1 MNDNL
6 TTARDRFIEGI
17 GHLAASVGL
26 NRVVGQ
32 LYAILFLS
40 NKSFCLDEMIESL
53 KISKGNASVNI
64 RELERL
70 GVVRKVWIK
79 GNRRD
84 FYQAELDSEK
94 ILTSSFVAAV
104 KRRMKLALDT
114 VTETES
120 LIKEARTNLNKEE
133 KKTAEL
139 YLKRLE
145 DMKKIHNFAEKML
158 KMTFPGE

>member
-1 MNDNL
+1 MDDRL
-6 TTARDRFIEGI
+6 TKACDRFIGGI
-17 GHLAASVGL
+17 GRLAASVGL

-40 NKSFCLDEMIESL
+40 NKPLCLDDMIESL

-84 FYQAELDSEK
+84 FYEAELDFEK
-94 ILTSSFVAAV
+94 IITSSLTGAV

-120 LIKEARTNLNKEE
+120 FIKEARTNLNKEE
-133 KKTAEL
+133 KKTVEL

-158 KMTFPGE
+158 KMTFPRG

>member
-1 MNDNL
+1 MDDRL
-6 TTARDRFIEGI
+6 TKARDRFIEGI
-17 GHLAASVGL
+17 GRLAASVGL

-32 LYAILFLS
+32 LYAVLFLS
-40 NKSFCLDEMIESL
+40 NKPLCLDEMIESL

-84 FYQAELDSEK
+84 FYKAELDFEK
-94 ILTSSFVAAV
+94 VITSSLVAAV
-104 KRRMKLALDT
+104 KRRMKLTMDT
-114 VTETES
+114 LAETES

-139 YLKRLE
+139 YLKKLE
-145 DMKKIHNFAEKML
+145 DIRKIYNFAEKML

>member
-6 TTARDRFIEGI
+6 AKARDRFIEGI
-17 GHLAASVGL
+17 GRLAASVGL

-32 LYAILFLS
+32 LYAVLFLS
-40 NKSFCLDEMIESL
+40 NKPLCLDEMIESL

-84 FYQAELDSEK
+84 FYKAELDFEK
-94 ILTSSFVAAV
+94 VITSSLVAAV
-104 KRRMKLALDT
+104 KRRMKLTMDT
-114 VTETES
+114 LAETES

-133 KKTAEL
+133 KKTVEL
-139 YLKRLE
+139 YLKRLQ
-145 DMKKIHNFAEKML
+145 DMRKIHNFAEKML